1 MLFCYHFILTKINN
15 NNRIYFMMSRN
26 VSHAVTVMASP
37 TYPFVAPTC
46 IERACKMS
54 SLAPDD
60 ILEFNIRS
68 IHLTI
73 EVLHT
78 EQVNPLFFFLD

>member
-1 MLFCYHFILTKINN
+1 
-15 NNRIYFMMSRN
+15 MMSRN

-37 TYPFVAPTC
+37 TYPFVAPPC
-46 IERACKMS
+46 VERACEMS

-60 ILEFNIRS
+60 ILEFNMRS

-78 EQVNPLFFFLD
+78 EQVNPLFFFQTKFRNDTKLCTFN